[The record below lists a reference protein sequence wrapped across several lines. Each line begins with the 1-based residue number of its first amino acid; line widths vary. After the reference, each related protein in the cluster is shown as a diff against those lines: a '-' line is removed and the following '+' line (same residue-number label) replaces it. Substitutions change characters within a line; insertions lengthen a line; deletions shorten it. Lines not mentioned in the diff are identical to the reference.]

1 MSLTDTLKG
10 IVGMDPTAHADADM
24 KDVLDT
30 LKALDGKPI
39 EQCTPEEARLQPT
52 PADAVMKL
60 MAERGIRLPEAVQ
73 AVRAE
78 DITFSGA
85 VGTLPARVYTP
96 AGEGP
101 FPVILYFH
109 GGGFVIADLD
119 VYDAAPRA
127 IAAQANAI
135 VVSAHY
141 RLAPEHKFPAAH
153 EDANAAWRWLLASAA
168 SLGGDPAR
176 IAVMGESAGANLA
189 ANVSIY
195 ARDAGLQ
202 MPVHQ
207 ALVYPLASNNT
218 MSVSYE
224 ENRDAKPLNKPM
236 MLWFVE
242 HTINNKTDLKSPLL
256 DLVSADLAGLP
267 PTSIVT
273 AGIDP
278 LRSDG
283 EKLADKLSDAKV
295 ILAIRNYQG
304 ATHEFFGMA
313 AVVGAAQ
320 EAQTFIVDALG
331 PYLHRGAAL

>member
-1 MSLTDTLKG
+1 MSLTDTIKG

-24 KDVLDT
+24 KDVLDA
-30 LKALDGKPI
+30 LKSLNPKPI
-39 EQCTPEEARLQPT
+39 EDCTPSEARLQPSA
-52 PADAVMKL
+52 ADAANKV
-60 MAERGIRLPEAVQ
+60 MAEKNISLPSSVQ
-73 AVRAE
+73 AVKSE
-78 DITFSGA
+78 DITYTGA
-85 VGTLPARVYTP
+85 TGVLPARVYKP

-109 GGGFVIADLD
+109 GGGWVIADLD
-119 VYDAAPRA
+119 TYDATPRS

-153 EDANAAWRWLLASAA
+153 EDANAAWRWIVANAA

-189 ANVSIY
+189 LNVSIY

-202 MPVHQ
+202 QPLHQ
-207 ALVYPLASNNT
+207 TLVYPVASNNV

-242 HTINNKTDLKSPLL
+242 NVINNKTDLKNPLI
-256 DLVSADLAGLP
+256 DAVSAELEGLP
-267 PTSIVT
+267 PTAVVT

-283 EKLADKLSDAKV
+283 EKLVNELRDAYV
-295 ILAIRNYQG
+295 PVEHRHYQG

-313 AVVGAAQ
+313 AVVDAAQ
-320 EAQTFIVDALG
+320 EAQAFVVSDLRPRLVSAVTI
-331 PYLHRGAAL
+331 